1 MSFSP
6 TCQFCLRNSTISKND
21 NQPQVEISESCEDGM
36 NVVERNWLMVI
47 RNNFKSHQKKILGK
61 LHLKK
66 WFENVSDYD
75 SYALKLNPK
84 VIFITSALLIASI
97 VIINNRLQS
106 RQLKPQLKAKKKSI
120 LAISNVFWSNDSELQ
135 NRERPVLIDYNGK

>member
-1 MSFSP
+1 MS
-6 TCQFCLRNSTISKND
+6 D
-21 NQPQVEISESCEDGM
+21 
-36 NVVERNWLMVI
+36 
-47 RNNFKSHQKKILGK
+47 KKILMVFTSVKNGK
-61 LHLKK
+61 KSPRNYPHHR
-66 WFENVSDYD
+66 YD

-84 VIFITSALLIASI
+84 VIFITSAVLIASI

-106 RQLKPQLKAKKKSI
+106 RQAKKKSI